1 MFDFTKKKGNP
12 LVEENIFKE
21 YKKLVEL
28 SNDELLDKY
37 DSSIEGLS
45 LKEVIKRREVYG
57 KNILKEE
64 KKKSILSFIIDSFKD
79 PFIYILIVLAV
90 INFSLGD
97 RLGSLIIILL
107 AIISST
113 IRLVQD
119 YSAYKFD
126 LKLKS
131 KLFTVISTIR
141 DNKVK
146 DINIKDIVPG
156 DIIEL
161 NAGSIIPSDVILL
174 EVKDLFINQ
183 SIFTGESVPIEK
195 KINSYRRKC
204 SY

>member
-97 RLGSLIIILL
+97 RLGSLII
-107 AIISST
+107 
-113 IRLVQD
+113 RVVR
-119 YSAYKFD
+119 
-126 LKLKS
+126 KLN
-131 KLFTVISTIR
+131 LG
-141 DNKVK
+141 
-146 DINIKDIVPG
+146 NI
-156 DIIEL
+156 
-161 NAGSIIPSDVILL
+161 
-174 EVKDLFINQ
+174 
-183 SIFTGESVPIEK
+183 
-195 KINSYRRKC
+195 
-204 SY
+204 